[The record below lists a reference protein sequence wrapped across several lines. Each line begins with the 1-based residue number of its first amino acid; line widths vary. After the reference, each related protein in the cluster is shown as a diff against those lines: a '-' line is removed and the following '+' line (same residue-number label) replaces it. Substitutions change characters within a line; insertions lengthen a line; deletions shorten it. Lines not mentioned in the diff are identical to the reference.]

1 MGEEKSAK
9 LEEMIAASDAG
20 QKIKALTFEDGLKL
34 LDQLVTSVEAGTLP
48 LDRAITSY
56 ETGVSLIEHLKGLLS
71 GAEEKLKILQR
82 A

>member
-1 MGEEKSAK
+1 MNEKNNGM
-9 LEEMIAASDAG
+9 LEEIITSKDALI
-20 QKIKALTFEDGLKL
+20 KIKGLTFEDGLRL

-56 ETGVSLIEHLKGLLS
+56 ETGVSLVDHLKSLLS

-82 A
+82 T